1 MKTQIPRVDEAVP
14 GRHRAPITN
23 RIRRYITAVLAVVV
37 AFAGLTFAGPSSP
50 ASADGEAG
58 AWVNG
63 NGLYTLNNAATGGPT
78 EVACIDAGR
87 AAPSSSVNTVKANI
101 TAPKLAYLLYKYTP
115 GKDATTKAAIGYLA
129 HISAEVPHD
138 NKNTPTAASAPVA
151 SRANQLTDEANKYA
165 GPYTVKVVS
174 TTNPTATSGTV
185 KKTFTVVSKAGFGVA
200 GVKVSFAGT
209 GSAKSVSPASGTT
222 SANGQIVV
230 SYSLANSAT
239 GGVKATASGLAG
251 TTVAMYSPKTAGS
264 GYQRVVGKGGPST
277 AAASATATRPA
288 VPNGQ
293 IRVSKVSK
301 TSTGTLLAGAV
312 IDIRKGSA
320 TGAVVK
326 TVTTVTASA
335 GVLVSLPPGVYY
347 ATERTAPSGYLKDAA
362 AVKVTV
368 TSGNTAAAR
377 LADSPKGKFSLV
389 KVDKD
394 TRARLAGV
402 KFHAEKDGNTL
413 VKFTTDG
420 NGSYTSPFLD
430 LPVGAGIKIVEDT
443 PKAGYDGHNPVY
455 VTLTRDGT
463 GAGRV
468 VVENTKTSV
477 PRGKVS
483 VIKTDEADGHRLAG
497 AKFKVTS
504 GGVTIA
510 TGTTDAN
517 GVWTSPALTTK
528 KIGDKVVITETAAP
542 EGYELDTTPHT
553 VTITAAG
560 TGTARITMT
569 NGKKIEEQQIMIEK
583 VSSIT
588 GARLGGVQFRI
599 EIQQGGVGGFVSL
612 TGGALAGTYVDG
624 LYTTA
629 TSGVNLGRIRLEGS
643 ATNPVLETGDVVRAT
658 EIASAPGYLL
668 PLDLADRVSTGTI
681 GEDDH
686 LTIRAVNSP
695 KRTVEVTKVSAVD
708 GKPLAGAT
716 LVACYQVGDRDLAE
730 GEAAA
735 QTPCAVPGGP
745 LTDLAGAELDLSTW
759 FSIGDLPVTGADGTT
774 TTAASD
780 WVRPGDRVLV
790 AETAAPAGYS
800 LSTVAAVTTV
810 TPTGWDPECTNH
822 TGVNPGEAE
831 AFEGSVIACTF
842 ADQPKTKVTITKTVV
857 DADGQVIPT
866 VFPAGAKYRITTAA
880 GDVLVAETP
889 ATGED
894 GLITLE
900 LEGLTEGQV
909 LTFTETDSPLGAALD
924 TTAFTGTVV
933 ATDDGTYVL
942 EVAQADVLLEI
953 GTTATD
959 EASCGKTITPG
970 GKIRDAV
977 SYTGLVPGKEYTVN
991 GTLQGVGVDGGVTD
1005 TGITAT
1011 ATFTP
1016 TTTDGIADV
1025 IFTLPA
1031 DITPGTYVVFEKLL
1045 LDGKV
1050 IATHEV
1056 PESPEQT
1063 VFVPGIGT
1071 QATGP
1076 HGDKFLA
1083 PGEKITDTIGYT
1095 GLIPGVEHTATG
1107 ELYTVVDGKAAGT
1120 GITAETT
1127 FTPETSAG
1135 QVKVTFTLPKT
1146 FPTGQTVVVYEDLT
1160 VAGKV
1165 IATHRNPTDEG
1176 QTVYVPEIRT
1186 QATDQT
1192 DGDKTV
1198 FPGGTVID
1206 KVSYSG
1212 LHIGKTYTVTGELM
1226 EKVGTK
1232 QVHTGIFGK
1241 ATFVAK
1247 TSAGSVDVAFKIPA
1261 SFEIGRTLVAFETVS
1276 YEGRTIA
1283 IHADINDV
1291 DQTVYVPSVGTSA
1304 VDQADGDKFLT
1315 PGGTVVDTILYAGL
1329 TPGVE
1334 HTATGELMVV
1344 VDGKATGTGITG
1356 KTVFTPKKSSG
1367 SVQVKLTIPAD
1378 FVPGKTLVVFEDI
1391 TAVGKV
1397 VASHKDATDEGQ
1409 TVYVPKVATNAA
1421 DQADG
1426 DKIIT
1431 PGGTVVDTVDYSGL
1445 KVGHEYTVTGELMAK
1460 GTNGTVTGTGITGK
1474 ATFKATA
1481 PAGQVKVTF
1490 TLPATITPGGY
1501 VVYEDLLING
1511 KVIADHRVPDSSEQS
1526 FEVPTPSGGGSGGG
1540 GGWIPTGNPVL
1551 LNSSAGSGSPVIGIS
1566 MAVLGLLIAAAAVG
1580 FYRRTRTSSSS

>member
-1 MKTQIPRVDEAVP
+1 VKTQKTRVDEAVP

-23 RIRRYITAVLAVVV
+23 RIRAFITGILAVVV
-37 AFAGLTFAGPSSP
+37 AFAGLTFAGPASP
-50 ASADGEAG
+50 ASADGQAG
-58 AWVNG
+58 AWVAG
-63 NGLYTLNNAATGGPT
+63 NGLYTLNNAATAGPL

-87 AAPSSSVNTVKANI
+87 AAPSSSVNKVKSTL
-101 TAPKLAYLLYKYTP
+101 TAPKMAYLMFKYTP
-115 GKDATTKAAIGYLA
+115 GEDPTTKAALGYLS
-129 HISAEVPHD
+129 HVSAELPHD
-138 NKNTPTAASAPVA
+138 NKTAPTPPSAPVA
-151 SRANQLTDEANKYA
+151 ARANQLTDEANKYA
-165 GPYTVKVVS
+165 GPYTVKAAS
-174 TTNPTATSGTV
+174 TTNPIATSGTV

-209 GSAKSVSPASGTT
+209 GSAKSVSPTSGTT
-222 SANGQIVV
+222 NAAGQIVV
-230 SYSLANSAT
+230 TFTLTNEAT
-239 GGVKATASGLAG
+239 GGVKATASALAS
-251 TTVAMYSPKTAGS
+251 TTVGMYSAQTAGS
-264 GYQRVVGKGGPST
+264 GYQRVTGKEGPST

-320 TGAVVK
+320 TGAIVK

-335 GVLVSLPPGVYY
+335 GVLVSLAPGVYY
-347 ATERTAPSGYLKDAA
+347 ATERTAPSGYVKDAA

-394 TRARLAGV
+394 SRARLSGV
-402 KFHAEKDGNTL
+402 KFEATKDGVRLLT
-413 VKFTTDG
+413 FTTNTDG
-420 NGSYTSPFLD
+420 EYTSPTLN
-430 LPVGAGIKIVEDT
+430 LAVGEKVRIHELT
-443 PKAGYDGHNPVY
+443 PKTGYNTAADQT
-455 VTLTRDGT
+455 VTLTREGT
-463 GAGRV
+463 GTGRT
-468 VVENTKTSV
+468 VVENTKKAI

-497 AKFKVTS
+497 AKFKVTA

-510 TGTTDAN
+510 TGTTDGN
-517 GVWTSPALTTK
+517 GMWTSPFLTTK
-528 KIGDKVVITETAAP
+528 NIGDRVTIAETAAP
-542 EGYELDTTPHT
+542 DGYELDTTPYI
-553 VTITAAG
+553 VTITADG
-560 TGTARITMT
+560 TGTARITMK
-569 NGKKIEEQQIMIEK
+569 NEQSPVEAQIKIDKRDE
-583 VSSIT
+583 VT
-588 GARLGGVQFRI
+588 GARIGGVKFKI
-599 EIQQGGVGGFVSL
+599 EVQAGASGPWVTV
-612 TGGALAGTYVDG
+612 TGGATVGSYAAGE
-624 LYTTA
+624 YTTA
-629 TSGVNLGRIRLEGS
+629 TTGINTGRIIIDGHVS
-643 ATNPVLETGDVVRAT
+643 TPTLETGDAIRAT
-658 EIASAPGYLL
+658 EVAAAPGYIL
-668 PLDLADRVSTGTI
+668 PLDPASRVSTGVVGPGGDLSVVAT
-681 GEDDH
+681 
-686 LTIRAVNSP
+686 NSP
-695 KRTVEVTKVSAVD
+695 KRSIEVTKVSAVD

-735 QTPCAVPGGP
+735 QTPCAVPSGP

-780 WVRPGDRVLV
+780 WVRPGDRILV
-790 AETAAPAGYS
+790 AETVAPAGYS

-810 TPTGWDPECTNH
+810 TTTGWAPECTNLPA
-822 TGVNPGEAE
+822 TGNPTEPE
-831 AFEGSVIACTF
+831 AFEGTVISCTF

-866 VFPAGAKYRITTAA
+866 VLPAGAKYRITNAA
-880 GDVLVAETP
+880 GVVLVNETP

-894 GLITLE
+894 GLITLD

-909 LTFTETDSPLGAALD
+909 LTFTETDSPAEAALN
-924 TTAFTGTVV
+924 TRAFTGTVT
-933 ATDDGTYVL
+933 ATDDGTYAV
-942 EVAQADVLLEI
+942 EVAQADELLEI

-959 EASCGKTITPG
+959 EATGAKTITPG

-991 GTLQGVGVDGGVTD
+991 GTLQGVGADGGVTD

-1016 TTTDGIADV
+1016 TTTDGTVDV

-1031 DITPGTYVVFEKLL
+1031 NIAPGTYVVFEKLL
-1045 LDGKV
+1045 LGGV
-1050 IATHEV
+1050 VVATHEV

-1063 VFVPGIGT
+1063 VYIPAIGT

-1095 GLIPGVEHTATG
+1095 GLIPGVEHTAVG
-1107 ELYTVVDGKAAGT
+1107 ELYTVVDGKATAT

-1127 FTPETSAG
+1127 FTPETSTG

-1165 IATHRNPTDEG
+1165 IASHRNPTDEG

-1186 QATDQT
+1186 QASDQT

-1247 TSAGSVDVAFKIPA
+1247 TSAGSVEVAFKIPA

-1283 IHADINDV
+1283 IHADISDV

-1315 PGGTVVDTILYAGL
+1315 PGGTVVDTIIYAGL

-1391 TAVGKV
+1391 TAAGKV

-1426 DKIIT
+1426 DKLIT

-1460 GTNGTVTGTGITGK
+1460 GVNGAVTGTGITGK

-1481 PAGQVKVTF
+1481 PAGQIKVTF

-1511 KVIADHRVPDSSEQS
+1511 KIIADHRVPDSPEQS
-1526 FEVPTPSGGGSGGG
+1526 FEVPTPPAPPAEGGG
-1540 GGWIPTGNPVL
+1540 GGGGGLATTGVSSTTPVL
-1551 LNSSAGSGSPVIGIS
+1551 FAAGIGFVVIG
-1566 MAVLGLLIAAAAVG
+1566 GLAL
-1580 FYRRTRTSSSS
+1580 FFSRRKRETTQQ